1 MTLFAWPGEPT
12 FEGKTVV
19 TFVSDDEID
28 RVRNMTKASS
38 TRSTGRE
45 KPKLSRLKSTNVLV
59 PGVAHIP
66 ATEMWGTTIVV
77 LRTPSEIAAA
87 TPLCHRGGSTLWI
100 SPDRSYVSGRHV
112 VEAVEPGRWY
122 FVSCHSGSEH
132 IWWDIAEWGG
142 GSGVT
147 IAVARSEHAD
157 DDGLIIAAH
166 AMPITLE
173 RAAFYSRTYGHDD
186 TLAYAEA
193 RELPHEPTSEWKFD
207 PRLLIDGRVADRFG
221 RHGDVVLV
229 GEVGVD
235 RPWSGA
241 ARTRKSALTL
251 RAAPV
256 DSPLPA
262 DSRPL
267 HGVTFSFVAD
277 QTFIEDITLAAKS
290 ASGAR
295 TSVDVSQ
302 PAESAPDVSGA
313 VSLMATPYPPD
324 DLDIR
329 P

>member
-1 MTLFAWPGEPT
+1 MTLFGWPSEPT
-12 FEGKTVV
+12 FEGNTIV
-19 TFVSDDEID
+19 TLVSNEEID
-28 RVRNMTKASS
+28 RVRNTTKSA
-38 TRSTGRE
+38 STGVGGS
-45 KPKLSRLKSTNVLV
+45 KPKLTRLRSEVSV

-66 ATEMWGTTIVV
+66 AAEMWGTTIVV
-77 LRTPSEIAAA
+77 LRTPSEIAEP

-100 SPDRSYVSGRHV
+100 SHDRSYVSGRHV

-122 FVSCHSGSEH
+122 FIGCHAGSEH

-147 IAVARSEHAD
+147 IAVTKSEHAD
-157 DDGLIIAAH
+157 DDGVIIAAH
-166 AMPITLE
+166 GLPITLE

-207 PRLLIDGRVADRFG
+207 PRLLTENRIADRFG
-221 RHGDVVLV
+221 RHGDIVLV
-229 GEVGVD
+229 GDVGTA
-235 RPWSGA
+235 RPWSGG
-241 ARTRKSALTL
+241 ARSRKSVLTL
-251 RAAPV
+251 SPGRTE
-256 DSPLPA
+256 SPLL
-262 DSRPL
+262 R
-267 HGVTFSFVAD
+267 GVTFSFTAEQSWANDV
-277 QTFIEDITLAAKS
+277 TLGAKG
-290 ASGAR
+290 ASGSR

-302 PAESAPDVSGA
+302 PEVSAPDESAA